1 MVCICRSMVAPA
13 ASTSPSV
20 DFSNVLISLLY
31 ICHGYIANR
40 HNTLCKLCCQGVSG
54 QGFCQQSGAGE
65 HRRNEGGGKGAGW
78 WRAPSQGGGGEGWR
92 AMASIAATLNG
103 GSGKLWGPER
113 WWNQRTG
120 SGPSQFS
127 LSS

>member
-65 HRRNEGGGKGAGW
+65 QRRSVQRGIR
-78 WRAPSQGGGGEGWR
+78 RASCL
-92 AMASIAATLNG
+92 AS
-103 GSGKLWGPER
+103 ER
-113 WWNQRTG
+113 WWNRRQDGQG
-120 SGPSQFS
+120 SRRQAPMVLLPRGRGQWIPGGG
-127 LSS
+127 